1 MCWVS
6 RKGRGK
12 ARRAAPP
19 SQGTMRP
26 MRMRMRDA
34 GDLVHVPAV
43 LTAGAGPGRGRSG
56 LRPLPRPETAPRAAP
71 GCNRRA
77 RDKGDEKGGVGEPV
91 APRQRPS
98 FLPGVRVAKVW
109 ALASPPGTSLGED
122 PSEPLPRPLP
132 RLPSFLFPPPVPPTI
147 EQGTEDTGTLV
158 RRSGELVTMACPVRG
173 SPPIRVSWLKDGLP
187 LPLSQRTHLLGSG
200 RILR

>member
-1 MCWVS
+1 
-6 RKGRGK
+6 
-12 ARRAAPP
+12 
-19 SQGTMRP
+19 
-26 MRMRMRDA
+26 MRMRDA
-34 GDLVHVPAV
+34 GDLVQVPAV

-56 LRPLPRPETAPRAAP
+56 LRPLPRPETAPWAAP

-77 RDKGDEKGGVGEPV
+77 RDKGDEKGGAGEPV

-132 RLPSFLFPPPVPPTI
+132 RPPSFLFPPPVPPTI